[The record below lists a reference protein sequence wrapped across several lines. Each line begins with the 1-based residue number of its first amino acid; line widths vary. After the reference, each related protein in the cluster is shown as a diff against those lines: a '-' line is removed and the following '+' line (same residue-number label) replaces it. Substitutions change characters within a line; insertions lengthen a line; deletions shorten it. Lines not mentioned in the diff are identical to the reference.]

1 MPMKMEMAFRWAWE
15 AKMPDSE
22 TLSRKV
28 ERRDV
33 ANSGLLRG
41 QALDF
46 AIVPVQSLDSV
57 IARAYAVDFAI
68 VPVQSLDSVI
78 ARAYAVDFAIVPDQ
92 AVEAAIV
99 RALATAPAAKVP
111 AQVMQMGSIHERE
124 FPYTQSAVRVTP
136 PKSI

>member
-41 QALDF
+41 QAL
-46 AIVPVQSLDSV
+46 
-57 IARAYAVDFAI
+57 DFAI